1 MSSALSVRSMVK
13 VSMLGVLA
21 FIVMLIEVP
30 LPFFPPFL
38 KLDMSDLVAL
48 VTAFSMGPMAA
59 ILVELIKNVIHLLRT
74 STGGVGELANFII
87 GASFVVPAGLIYFK
101 NKNKKNAYLG
111 IIAGTISMALIGIV
125 ANIYILIPFY
135 SNFMPID
142 TILQMAA
149 VANPYIVS
157 VKTYALYAVF
167 PFNLVKGIIVGIV
180 TMAVYKKISPML
192 HEIG

>member
-1 MSSALSVRSMVK
+1 MSSVLSVKSMVK

-21 FIVMLIEVP
+21 FIVMLLEMP
-30 LPFFPPFL
+30 LPLFPPFL

-87 GASFVVPAGLIYFK
+87 GASFVVPAGLVYFK
-101 NKNKKNAYLG
+101 NKNKTSAMIG
-111 IIAGTISMALIGIV
+111 IMVGTLSMAVVGLF

-142 TILQMAA
+142 SIIQMASA
-149 VANPYIVS
+149 ANPLIVS
-157 VKTYALYAVF
+157 VETYGLYAVV
-167 PFNLVKGIIVGIV
+167 PFNIIKGLIVGIL
-180 TMAVYKKISPML
+180 TMVIYKKISPIL
-192 HEIG
+192 HDFV